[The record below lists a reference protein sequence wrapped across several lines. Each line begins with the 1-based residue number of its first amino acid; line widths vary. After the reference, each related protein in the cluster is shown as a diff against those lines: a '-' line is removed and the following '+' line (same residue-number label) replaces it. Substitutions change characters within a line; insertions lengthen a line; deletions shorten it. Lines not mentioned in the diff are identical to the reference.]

1 MIASCHRRIPARLD
15 CLSGLE
21 DTMIMAP
28 NDLVTSHRLYL
39 LVRVLTLYNSNFSEL
54 AEFPM
59 MSIESQVQWCGEQR
73 ME

>member
-1 MIASCHRRIPARLD
+1 
-15 CLSGLE
+15 
-21 DTMIMAP
+21 MIMAP